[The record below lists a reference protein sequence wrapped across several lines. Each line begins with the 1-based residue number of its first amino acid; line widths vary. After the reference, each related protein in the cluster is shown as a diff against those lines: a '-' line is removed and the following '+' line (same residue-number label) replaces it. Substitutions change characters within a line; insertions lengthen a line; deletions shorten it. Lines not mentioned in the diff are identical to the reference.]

1 MTRSDGCGRTHLSLK
16 QLGWQ
21 AAKIVFVKNRKTVTH
36 VKREV
41 SVIGTTGFEFAF
53 LIDVDKLVSVA
64 RKLHL

>member
-1 MTRSDGCGRTHLSLK
+1 
-16 QLGWQ
+16 LGWQ

-64 RKLHL
+64 RKLHP